1 MTLMPAG
8 TQPFKADAVGRV
20 RTPAGKRAEILRAFD
35 SSGASGVEFARMIGV
50 KYPTFAGWIRRR
62 RMKGGARPER
72 RPPRRAPVE
81 FLEAV
86 LPGAE
91 TLPVVVEL
99 PRGVRVQITTPG
111 QIPLVLELLR
121 SLASC

>member
-8 TQPFKADAVGRV
+8 MQPFKADAVGRV

-62 RMKGGARPER
+62 RMKGGARPKR
-72 RPPRRAPVE
+72 RPPCSAPVE

-86 LPGAE
+86 LPGAG
-91 TLPVVVEL
+91 TVPVIVEL
-99 PRGVRVQITTPG
+99 PQGIRVQISAAS